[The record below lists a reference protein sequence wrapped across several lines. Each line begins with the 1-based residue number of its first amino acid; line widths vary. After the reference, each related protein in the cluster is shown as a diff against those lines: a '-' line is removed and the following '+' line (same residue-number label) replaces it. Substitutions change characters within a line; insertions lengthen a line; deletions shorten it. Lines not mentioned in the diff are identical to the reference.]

1 MNCTLFAISADELD
15 GATDM
20 TLPKYDDVSS
30 KISGVQRPHTLALGN
45 AWSNVHALLGG
56 HEGDHPLSFM
66 IEGGAAVPAFDD
78 GERSSGRFFSPE
90 LVNKILIAIARM
102 AMPPEAVDRLRVFVA
117 EVAATG
123 NGLIV
128 HRFV

>member
-1 MNCTLFAISADELD
+1 LFAISADELD

-90 LVNKILIAIARM
+90 LVAKILIAIARM
-102 AMPPEAVDRLRVFVA
+102 AMPPEAIDRLRVFVA